1 MNKGITQRQAFSHL
15 LKGTKI
21 RRKGWPDDN
30 WIQHVHTDDRVT
42 LHCYWTTPVAEGESI
57 ADKIIFWLIAW
68 DDWEIVE

>member
-21 RRKGWPDDN
+21 RRKRWPDDN
-30 WIQHVHTDDRVT
+30 WIQYIRTGNQCELHT
-42 LHCYWTTPVAEGESI
+42 YWTGPTHDNESI
-57 ADKIIFWLIAW
+57 AIPVLHGLLAW